1 MLAGIW
7 SPIRPMRT
15 DPVSIATPPADRS
28 DGSHYPETV
37 LQTPS
42 ATSVQ
47 MYTGRGSGW
56 ISTGGRFSQHVPS
69 SSNPAKSKCALV
81 VSVGTHRHE
90 PVPRCEGVRSTEG
103 ERASLTCINVV
114 VSGKTALYE
123 TRKSQS
129 ERLNTDYGTVLRD
142 MAAKKG
148 VKFLQTNFH
157 RGSLIL

>member
-1 MLAGIW
+1 
-7 SPIRPMRT
+7 MRT

-69 SSNPAKSKCALV
+69 SSNPAKIA
-81 VSVGTHRHE
+81 
-90 PVPRCEGVRSTEG
+90 
-103 ERASLTCINVV
+103 
-114 VSGKTALYE
+114 
-123 TRKSQS
+123 
-129 ERLNTDYGTVLRD
+129 ERLNTDYGTVLRK
-142 MAAKKG
+142 MAADKG
-148 VKFLQTNFH
+148 VKL
-157 RGSLIL
+157 